1 MLRQLKS
8 GTFVKW
14 GTHLIYLMLA
24 LAAIEFLNL
33 LSNTWTVGVGD
44 KVHLLSRQYI
54 GDVGKT
60 LRMQK
65 LDTASLHCV
74 CMCFTP
80 LYVRC
85 FALQSV
91 HFVHLKAS
99 LHCICVC
106 WRLH

>member
-14 GTHLIYLMLA
+14 GTHLIYPMLA
-24 LAAIEFLNL
+24 LAAVEFLNL
-33 LSNTWTVGVGD
+33 LWTVGVED
-44 KVHLLSRQYI
+44 KIHLLSRQYI

-80 LYVRC
+80 LYVHC
-85 FALQSV
+85 IALQSV